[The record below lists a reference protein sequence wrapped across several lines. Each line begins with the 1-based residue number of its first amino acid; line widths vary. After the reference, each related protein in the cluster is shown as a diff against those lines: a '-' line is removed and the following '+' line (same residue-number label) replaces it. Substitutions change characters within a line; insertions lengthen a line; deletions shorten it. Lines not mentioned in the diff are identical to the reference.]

1 MRKRDFDD
9 WRGNVNYLRASLCAL
24 VRTLDD
30 QLAQAG
36 MITLLGRKNTGIM
49 LEKREEIIWH
59 LQRAIHAIA
68 DSEYEALQVEKDA
81 IAKHLA
87 RKE

>member
-9 WRGNVNYLRASLCAL
+9 WRSDIGYLTASLRALEI
-24 VRTLDD
+24 TLTN
-30 QLAQAG
+30 QLAQAR
-36 MITLLGRKNTGIM
+36 MVTLLGRKNTGFM
-49 LEKREEIIWH
+49 PEKREEIIWH
-59 LQRAIHAIA
+59 LQRAIHAIE
-68 DSEYEALQVEKDA
+68 DSRCETLEVERKA